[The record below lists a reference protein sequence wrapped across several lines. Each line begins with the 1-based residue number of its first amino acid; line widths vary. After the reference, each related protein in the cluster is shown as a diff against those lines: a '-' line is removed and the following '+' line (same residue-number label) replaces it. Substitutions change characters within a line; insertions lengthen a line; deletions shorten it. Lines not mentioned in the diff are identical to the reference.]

1 MGVNSV
7 DMVEAVRTTG
17 AIVCAASPFR
27 VLSVLPE
34 MIVWFVVETFPEQH
48 LIVAAT
54 LAAILTRGF
63 REGGCSLIL
72 LLHTLPVR
80 IFLILPQ
87 AHGGKAP
94 KSMHKHGLR
103 GLRNGFPR

>member
-27 VLSVLPE
+27 VLSV
-34 MIVWFVVETFPEQH
+34 IVWFVVETFPEQH

-54 LAAILTRGF
+54 LAAILNRGF

-72 LLHTLPVR
+72 LLHTLHVR

-94 KSMHKHGLR
+94 KSMRTHGLR